1 MKHDSLS
8 SADYERLADV
18 AEKGF
23 DPSGFHTLRR
33 GRPSLGTSG
42 TSPLIAARVSAQ
54 VRDRARARAAAEGR
68 SMSQVLRDLVEAYA
82 NGADGKQRGIR
93 RRR

>member
-23 DPSGFHTLRR
+23 DPGGFHTARR
-33 GRPSLGTSG
+33 GRPSLGASG
-42 TSPLIAARVSAQ
+42 TSPLLATRVSAQ
-54 VRDRARARAAAEGR
+54 VRDRARVRAAAEGR
-68 SMSQVLRDLVEAYA
+68 TMSQVLRDLVEAYA
-82 NGADGKQRGIR
+82 NGSDGEPRKAR